1 MNSSRAFQRLCRLLR
16 RPERAWGLALIVGLI
31 VFVVIPVAYMALHS
45 FMFDSLGPRY
55 VRGAQPGDWTLFYW
69 TRVLTGSL
77 SRAIFW
83 EPFSHSLIIA
93 ILMSAIAI
101 PLGSL
106 FAWLVVRTDIPL
118 KGFFNS
124 VLIIPYIVPSWT
136 IGLAWLTVFK
146 AERFGGQPGLFH
158 SLFGVD
164 PPTWVG
170 YGLLPIVISLGAH
183 YVPYSFI
190 LMRGALASVDARLEE
205 SAEILGAKRMEI
217 LRKITFPLVLPA
229 LGSAF
234 ILTFGKGLGEFACQA
249 FLGLPIRYYTLST
262 RVYSAFEHR
271 QHGQGYVLTMILIL
285 MTTLTVFANQKLIGA
300 RKKFTTIS
308 GKGARHE
315 PVKLG
320 AWRIPATGLL
330 LTFVLAFVVA
340 PIGLIAWETF
350 MRYEGQYSLSNFTLH
365 YWVGR
370 GDPMLADG
378 QPGIFRSSF
387 ILGAIKNSVLLAGTT
402 ALASGV
408 IGILLG
414 YAVVR
419 ARGTWLSRAIE
430 FLSFTPYMIPGI
442 AFGGIYLSTFARK
455 WGPLPALYGT
465 FALLVITCVA
475 KYLPYSSSSGISAM
489 HQIDPTLE
497 EAAEIHGEGWLGRFR
512 KVILPLAKGGFLSA
526 FLLTFITTMRVLD
539 LIVLLVTPQT
549 RTMTSIIFRYQ
560 QQGYTQHAYGIM
572 LLIVG
577 ITLAGH
583 YLVRRLGGRIQ
594 F

>member
-1 MNSSRAFQRLCRLLR
+1 MRNPVFRSLRRVLR
-16 RPERAWGLALIVGLI
+16 RPEKLWGLALILGLI
-31 VFVVIPVAYMALHS
+31 LFVVIPVSYMAVHS
-45 FMFDSLGPRY
+45 FVFDSWGPRY
-55 VRGAQPGDWTLFYW
+55 VRGVQPGQWTLFYW
-69 TRVLTGSL
+69 DRVLIGKL
-77 SRAIFW
+77 SRSIFW
-83 EPFSHSLIIA
+83 EPFSHSLAIA
-93 ILMSAIAI
+93 ISMSAMAI
-101 PLGSL
+101 PLGAL

-118 KGFFNS
+118 KGFFNA
-124 VLIIPYIVPSWT
+124 VLIVPYILPSWT
-136 IGLAWLTVFK
+136 IGLAWLTLFK
-146 AERFGGQPGLFH
+146 AERFGGQPGLIH
-158 SLFGVD
+158 SLFGID
-164 PPTWVG
+164 PPTWLS

-183 YVPYSFI
+183 YIPYTFI
-190 LMRGALASVDARLEE
+190 LLRGALASVDARLEE
-205 SAEILGAKRMEI
+205 SAEILGARRLEI

-234 ILTFGKGLGEFACQA
+234 VLTFGKGLGEFACQA
-249 FLGLPIRYYTLST
+249 FLGLPIRYYTMST

-271 QHGQGYVLTMILIL
+271 QHSQGYVLTLILIL
-285 MTTLTVFANQKLIGA
+285 MTAFTVLANQKLVGA

-308 GKGARHE
+308 GKGARRK

-320 AWRIPATGLL
+320 PWRLPATLL
-330 LTFVLAFVVA
+330 LLGFALAFVFA

-350 MRYEGQYSLSNFTLH
+350 MKYEGQYSLTNLTLH
-365 YWVGR
+365 YWVGK

-402 ALASGV
+402 ALLSGV

-419 ARGTWLSRAIE
+419 TRGSWLSRAIE

-442 AFGGIYLSTFARK
+442 AFGGIYLSIFARK

-465 FALLVITCVA
+465 FALLVLTCVA
-475 KYLPYSSSSGISAM
+475 KYLPYSSGSGISAM
-489 HQIDPTLE
+489 HQIDPSLE
-497 EAAEIHGEGWLGRFR
+497 EAAEIQGEGWLGRFR

-539 LIVLLVTPQT
+539 LIVLLVTPKT

-572 LLIVG
+572 LLIVV
-577 ITLAGH
+577 ITLVGH